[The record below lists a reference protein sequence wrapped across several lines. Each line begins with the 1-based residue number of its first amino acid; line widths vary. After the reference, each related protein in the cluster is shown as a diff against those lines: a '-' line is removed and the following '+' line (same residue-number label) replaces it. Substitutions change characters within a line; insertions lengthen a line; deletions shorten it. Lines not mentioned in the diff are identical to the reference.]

1 MAGFS
6 ILLPPSRVQQSG
18 GNLFAPKMF
27 DRRSSNTFNYF
38 VGLNPERRMV
48 IEAANALELSKGRLA
63 KALGVD
69 SDQLEH
75 ALECNQEA
83 MTNPLM
89 SALDR
94 FSPGVMY
101 QALDFENLPTG
112 AQRRLLEHGIIF
124 SSLFG
129 LLRPD
134 DLVPEHYL
142 RHETKLPELGKVKDF
157 WHPFVTEALNNLVAD
172 HVVWNLLPDELLHI
186 WQPQEESA
194 VVVNV
199 EFYRQKKGELEPV
212 TEDLETLHGGF
223 VNMLVRGPA
232 DSIEALEE
240 QSHPNGYDVDLDR
253 SKVDEET
260 RKGVVVLARR

>member
-6 ILLPPSRVQQSG
+6 ILLPPSREQQSD
-18 GNLFAPKMF
+18 GNSFAPKMF

-48 IEAANALELSKGRLA
+48 IEATNSLELSKGRLA
-63 KALGVD
+63 KALGVEP
-69 SDQLEH
+69 DQLEH
-75 ALECNQEA
+75 ALNCNEEV
-83 MTNPLM
+83 MTSPLM

-94 FSPGVMY
+94 FNPGVIY
-101 QALDFENLPTG
+101 QALDFEDLPTG
-112 AQRRLLEHGIIF
+112 GQRRLLEHGIIF

-157 WHPFVTEALNNLVAD
+157 WRPFVTEALNDLVSG
-172 HVVWNLLPDELLHI
+172 HIVWNLLPDELLNV
-186 WQPQEESA
+186 WQPREETA

-199 EFYRQKKGELEPV
+199 EFYRKKKGKLEPV
-212 TEDLETLHGGF
+212 TENLDTLRGGF
-223 VNMLVRGPA
+223 VSMLVRGPA
-232 DSIEALEE
+232 DSIESLED
-240 QSHPNGYDVDLDR
+240 QIHPNGYDVDFDR
-253 SKVDEET
+253 SRIDKET
-260 RKGVVVLARR
+260 RKGVVVLVKR